1 MPLKPIPSLSLAV
14 LAASSVLG
22 VCGPAHAAPSGTG
35 RPVVTRT
42 TTAATGT
49 IVFIKAYDVWV
60 SRPDGSG
67 ARALTTDGTAGAP
80 YDHPSISTNGVIAA
94 MKGATIVRLRQDG
107 TVLNRI
113 TPEDLFVPDYAT
125 VTIGP
130 IQGAEISPDGTKI
143 AYSQLRLEHYGS
155 STDDYNYFVTEAE
168 TSFTDATQ
176 RTGPDKYGIVLG
188 FSPSWVSN
196 SRVALD
202 VNGDVQLA
210 DLGHDA
216 QPWFWSKDVFTDFIP
231 LNEPEV
237 SPDHQRVMFG
247 TDAGFVVVAADGD
260 PAGASPRKPSRFLCG
275 LSSDKGSPV
284 AKDAAFGPDSDS
296 AAYSESGDLWVVHG
310 LGSCDASTTLT
321 KIVAGGTEPD
331 WSPAA
336 LQAPPVAQSFTLTKA
351 PVVSG
356 IARPGRTLRA
366 STGGWSPTPASYSYR
381 WYRNGVLVAGRTGA
395 TYAVGRA
402 DVGKR
407 IKVRVTARR
416 SGCTP
421 RSVDSAARLVG
432 R

>member
-1 MPLKPIPSLSLAV
+1 MHLNPIASLSLAA

-22 VCGPAHAAPSGTG
+22 VCAPAHADTAGPG

-42 TTAATGT
+42 TTASTGT
-49 IVFIKAYDVWV
+49 IVFIKSYDVWV
-60 SRPDGSG
+60 SRPDGTG
-67 ARALTTDGTAGAP
+67 ARALTTDGTADAP
-80 YDHPSISTNGVIAA
+80 YDHPSISATGVIAA
-94 MKGATIVRLRQDG
+94 MKGGTIVRLRQDG

-125 VTIGP
+125 VTISP

-168 TSFTDATQ
+168 TSFTDASQ
-176 RTGPDKYGIVLG
+176 PTGPDKYGIVLG

-247 TDAGFVVVAADGD
+247 TDGGFVVVAANGD
-260 PAGASPRKPSRFLCG
+260 PAGASPGKPSQFICG
-275 LSSDKGSPV
+275 LSSDQGDPV

-296 AAYSESGDLWVVHG
+296 AAYSQGGDLWVVHG

-336 LQAPPVAQSFTLTKA
+336 LQAPPIAHSFTLTKA

-366 STGGWSPTPASYSYR
+366 STGSWSPAPASYTFS
-381 WYRNGVLVAGRTGA
+381 WYRNGRLVAGRTKA

-402 DVGKR
+402 DIGTR
-407 IKVRVTARR
+407 IKVRVTVRR
-416 SGCTP
+416 GGWTT
-421 RSVDSAARLVG
+421 RSADSAARLV
-432 R
+432 RR